1 MCDQIPLEERPQSQ
15 TYKRLQDALAEKTQI
30 QSASDADIAARIAPT
45 GTVPANS
52 PQPPTTIATAD
63 NHDSATT
70 QPAVSGLEIQLLFPG
85 SRSQGQADAI
95 ANPPVG
101 CELVTLH
108 APGGKK
114 IVAIFGKA
122 TGSRPATT
130 RPSILYFYGNGT
142 CMAYSLDVFNRFR
155 GLGFN
160 VIMADYPGYGMSEGS
175 ASESGCYATADAQ
188 YDYLLTRS
196 DVDKGRMVSAGWS
209 LGAAV
214 AIDLAS
220 RRRVAGLATFSA
232 FTNIADMSRTLLKG
246 LPLVIPLSSRFDNLA
261 KIGSVS
267 VPIFMAHGTQD
278 QLVPPEMLDQL
289 AKSAKTAVTTV
300 RVNGAAHNDIFQR
313 GGNSLYQKVKAYVD
327 GLSAVAPTTRP

>member
-1 MCDQIPLEERPQSQ
+1 
-15 TYKRLQDALAEKTQI
+15 
-30 QSASDADIAARIAPT
+30 
-45 GTVPANS
+45 
-52 PQPPTTIATAD
+52 
-63 NHDSATT
+63 
-70 QPAVSGLEIQLLFPG
+70 
-85 SRSQGQADAI
+85 
-95 ANPPVG
+95 
-101 CELVTLH
+101 
-108 APGGKK
+108 
-114 IVAIFGKA
+114 
-122 TGSRPATT
+122 
-130 RPSILYFYGNGT
+130 
-142 CMAYSLDVFNRFR
+142 MAYSLDVFNRFR

-160 VIMADYPGYGMSEGS
+160 VIMADYPGYGMSDGS

-220 RRRVAGLATFSA
+220 RRHVAGLATFSA
-232 FTNIADMSRTLLKG
+232 FTNIADMSRSLLKG

-267 VPIFMAHGTQD
+267 VPVFMAHGTQD

-313 GGNSLYQKVKAYVD
+313 GGNSLYQKVKAYVE
-327 GLSAVAPTTRP
+327 GLSAVAPTTRQ